1 MQLERLP
8 PFEQSCRPEP
18 LFSRSVGISR
28 GDRRIIAESPPS
40 PTLWNRGSDRQ
51 DSQSKLVWPSPGDA
65 FMMTGLSQTMC
76 IQGSDQPRRSLGF
89 VACYFFFLAM
99 LCASWLGAVAEAQAV
114 AAPSSTPVGQG
125 LKPILDYISSAWD
138 TLTRSMTECVS
149 VVDPKIKVAPV
160 LYLPAEVAEPAAV
173 HKLATD
179 CNVRVEHLPVEIKR
193 LGEIDTAKIQPHGL
207 LYLPDKYVVPGGRFN
222 EMYGWDSYFII
233 RGLLRAGHVELARGM
248 VNNFFFEIEH
258 YGAMLN
264 ANRTYYLTR
273 SQPPFL
279 SSMFIDVYQ
288 AAQQSKTHDGNADRA
303 WLERAYADL
312 DKDYGMWTRDPHL
325 AGQTGLS
332 RYYDFGEGPP
342 AEAVQDENGFYRKVA
357 QYFFLHS
364 AQADDY
370 VVEMN
375 PGTIQAVAGS
385 PYSLQVCDVPLTTA
399 SAVCEKSKQFKLSAD
414 YYKGDR
420 SMRESGFDVSFRF
433 GPFGAA
439 THHYAPVC
447 LNSLLYKTEKDLE
460 QISLWLGHGEEA
472 KKWNQRAEARRKL
485 IVRYLWNPE
494 QGLFFDYNFQTNR
507 MSAYRYASTFY
518 PLWAGLA
525 TAEQAKAVVDNL
537 KVFERPGGLPMSTEE
552 SGAQWDLPYGWGN
565 IEMLAIDGLRRYGFN
580 ADADRVSYE
589 FLSTVGENFRRDGT
603 IKEKYNVVTRSSEA
617 HVELGYEMNVV
628 GFGWTNA
635 AFLELLHGLSKDMV
649 ERLEENQNQPL
660 PAAK

>member
-1 MQLERLP
+1 M
-8 PFEQSCRPEP
+8 S
-18 LFSRSVGISR
+18 
-28 GDRRIIAESPPS
+28 
-40 PTLWNRGSDRQ
+40 
-51 DSQSKLVWPSPGDA
+51 
-65 FMMTGLSQTMC
+65 
-76 IQGSDQPRRSLGF
+76 IQGFDLRRTSFRF
-89 VACYFFFLAM
+89 VLHYF
-99 LCASWLGAVAEAQAV
+99 LCFALFCSAGIAQS
-114 AAPSSTPVGQG
+114 APAPAIVPPDEG
-125 LKPILDYISSAWD
+125 LKPILTYISSAWD

-173 HKLATD
+173 HKLAAD
-179 CNVRVEHLPVEIKR
+179 CNVRIEHLPVQIHR

-233 RGLLRAGHVELARGM
+233 RGLLRAGRIDLARGM
-248 VNNFFFEIEH
+248 VDNFFFEIEH

-273 SQPPFL
+273 SQPPFV
-279 SSMFIDVYQ
+279 SSMFVDVYRAMQQ
-288 AAQQSKTHDGNADRA
+288 AHKTDAAADKK

-342 AEAVQDENGFYRKVA
+342 AEAVQDETGFYRKVT
-357 QYFFLHS
+357 QYFFLHP

-375 PGTIQAVAGS
+375 AGSTQAVAGS
-385 PYSLQVCDVPLTTA
+385 PYSLQVCDVSMTMA
-399 SAVCEKSKQFKLSAD
+399 RAECEKTKQINLSAD

-460 QISLWLGHGEEA
+460 QISLWLGHPEDA
-472 KKWNQRAEARRKL
+472 RKWSQRADARKKL
-485 IVRYLWNPE
+485 IRRYLWNQE

-507 MSAYRYASTFY
+507 VSNYQYASTFY
-518 PLWAGLA
+518 PLWVGLA
-525 TAEQAKAVVDNL
+525 TQEQAKAVAENL
-537 KVFERPGGLPMSTEE
+537 KIFDRPGGLPMSTYE

-589 FLSTVGENFRRDGT
+589 FLSTVAENFRRDGI
-603 IKEKYNVVTRSSEA
+603 IKEKYNVVTKSSEA

-635 AFLELLHGLSKDMV
+635 AFLELLHALPKGMV
-649 ERLEENQNQPL
+649 ERLEKEQTQP
-660 PAAK
+660 PSSK